1 MDVSSQEWD
10 VYLRSIMDMSVTYN
24 RTMSLESPDGT
35 TTVAQVM
42 NRMTLSR
49 VAMINQ
55 HQQTEQ
61 FRQWVHSTE
70 MDMRRR
76 HHSEMEDAR
85 RVAEQYHAEALA
97 QNRNAS
103 VYANAVALLGERAT
117 DEIRTRDF
125 ECYRLQHMC
134 QYLENRG
141 FESEHHMCLFMQEAN
156 ERIQFD
162 ALHIRRCE
170 NEMQSFRQ
178 ELAVSHRHL
187 EHQAQSIAQFGQIQH
202 HLPRLDERFRAM
214 GTELQEAQGRYQQ
227 ELFNERL
234 GCRTEMGAMRDRY
247 DTELAQE
254 RKRM

>member
-1 MDVSSQEWD
+1 
-10 VYLRSIMDMSVTYN
+10 MSVTYN

-103 VYANAVALLGERAT
+103 LYANAVALLGKRAT
-117 DEIRTRDF
+117 DKIRTRDF

-178 ELAVSHRHL
+178 ELEVSHRHL
-187 EHQAQSIAQFGQIQH
+187 EQQAQSIAQ
-202 HLPRLDERFRAM
+202 
-214 GTELQEAQGRYQQ
+214 
-227 ELFNERL
+227 L
-234 GCRTEMGAMRDRY
+234 GCLGPRHALLGP
-247 DTELAQE
+247 
-254 RKRM
+254 